1 MKCKYCGKNFRAKN
15 ALFCSKKCNT
25 YYSTELERKNGSKY
39 DVIAITLNRDISKSL
54 RAIQS
59 NLIQNTNENISFSQ
73 VVNLVLEEG
82 IKIKQIVIKAT

>member
-15 ALFCSKKCNT
+15 AIFCSQKCNT
-25 YYSTELERKNGSKY
+25 YYSTELQKNGLKY
-39 DVIAITLNRDISKSL
+39 DITSINLNRDIAKNL

-82 IKIKQIVIKAT
+82 IKIKQMLIKDV

>member
-1 MKCKYCGKNFRAKN
+1 MAKN
-15 ALFCSKKCNT
+15 
-25 YYSTELERKNGSKY
+25 
-39 DVIAITLNRDISKSL
+39 L

-82 IKIKQIVIKAT
+82 IKIKQMLIKDV